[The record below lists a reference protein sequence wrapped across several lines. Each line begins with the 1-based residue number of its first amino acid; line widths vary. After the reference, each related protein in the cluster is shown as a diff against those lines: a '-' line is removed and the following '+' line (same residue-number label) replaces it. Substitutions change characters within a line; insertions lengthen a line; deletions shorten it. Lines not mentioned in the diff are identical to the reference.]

1 MGDKVVTVPTA
12 LLLLLE
18 MLLTAPWRPLPWG
31 SSRQQAEQARAA
43 GGAAGA
49 GRGRGRG
56 RGCC

>member
-56 RGCC
+56 CC